1 MLKHISKTEKRK
13 SFSHLSQNVRMIA
26 KLFIEISIKL
36 FNKNRK
42 KEIVQSSFP
51 ECAHDSKTFHR
62 NFNKVIGKMQGPI
75 FPTIISQ
82 ANVDSI
88 NDNSI
93 NSLTSVQLSII
104 TITTIT
110 TTSLQ
115 KTK

>member
-1 MLKHISKTEKRK
+1 
-13 SFSHLSQNVRMIA
+13 
-26 KLFIEISIKL
+26 
-36 FNKNRK
+36 
-42 KEIVQSSFP
+42 
-51 ECAHDSKTFHR
+51 
-62 NFNKVIGKMQGPI
+62 MQGPI

-110 TTSLQ
+110 TVSLQ
-115 KTK
+115 KTKQTARLIKLFNKVGCCSFRIKVAASSVSTPPTPIC